1 MIDATDTALV
11 IEGGGMRNSYTAGAM
26 VRLIENE
33 VQFGWVGGISAGA
46 SHLSSIVSKDSH
58 RAKAAFTTFAS
69 HPDFGGW
76 QSMLRGTGYFN
87 AEFIYENSEE
97 ALPFDWETFRDNP
110 IDVHI
115 DACRADNGET
125 RTWTRAELGQREDVL
140 AAVRASSTLPLVMPM
155 RLIDDVPYVDGALG
169 ESGGLLIGAAERA
182 GYKKFLVIASRPR
195 DYWKPEVSRPEAL
208 RRLFRKYPA
217 VAEAQITR
225 PARYNASKQ
234 RILDLEKEGRAQ
246 VFFPDTMPVDVGE
259 RKVAKLESSY
269 AMGLAQVDREWE
281 SWTQFLQLAG

>member
-26 VRLIENE
+26 VRLIEHE
-33 VQFGWVGGISAGA
+33 VQFGWVGGVSAGS
-46 SHLSSIVSKDSH
+46 SHLSSYVSRDAP

-69 HPDFGGW
+69 HPQFGGW
-76 QSMLRGTGYFN
+76 QSMIRGTGYFN
-87 AEFIYENSEE
+87 AEFIYENSQE

-115 DACRADNGET
+115 DATRADTGET
-125 RTWTRAELGQREDVL
+125 RTWTRKDLGERESVL

-155 RLIDDVPYVDGALG
+155 RVIDDAPYVDGALG
-169 ESGGLLIGAAERA
+169 ESGGLLIDAAERA
-182 GYKKFLVIASRPR
+182 GYSKFLVIASRTR
-195 DYWKPEVSRPEAL
+195 DYWKPEVSRPAAL

-234 RILDLEKEGRAQ
+234 RILDLEKEGQAQ
-246 VFFPDTMPVDVGE
+246 VFFPDTMPVEVSE
-259 RKVAKLESSY
+259 RRVPKLEASY
-269 AMGLAQVDREWE
+269 ELGLSQVDREWE
-281 SWTQFLQLAG
+281 SWMQFLRLGS